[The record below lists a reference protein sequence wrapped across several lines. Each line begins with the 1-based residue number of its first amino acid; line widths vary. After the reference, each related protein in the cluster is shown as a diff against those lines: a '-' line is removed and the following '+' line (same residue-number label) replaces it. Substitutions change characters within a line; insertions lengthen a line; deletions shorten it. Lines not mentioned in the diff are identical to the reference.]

1 MRHLVVPRTL
11 CFVLDGDEVL
21 LMRRAAHKRLFPGK
35 VNGLG
40 GHIEIGEDPAVSA
53 AREIY
58 EEAGIGVRGLWLA
71 GVMHVEGSVGQ
82 SEPLPDGTHPGVLVL
97 VYAAQALSRGV
108 RASDEGELMWV
119 SLAEVE
125 GFDWVDGD
133 ARVLRWALA
142 AQKEGA
148 PFSVQLAS

>member
-11 CFVLDGDEVL
+11 CFVLHGDEVL

-40 GHIEIGEDPAVSA
+40 GHIEAGEDAAASA
-53 AREIY
+53 AREIS
-58 EEAGIGVRGLWLA
+58 EEAGIGVRDLWLA
-71 GVMHVEGSVGQ
+71 GVMHVDGSTGQ
-82 SEPLPDGTHPGVLVL
+82 SEALPDGTRPGVLVL
-97 VYAAQALSRGV
+97 VYLAQALSRAV
-108 RASDEGELMWV
+108 QASEEGELMWIA
-119 SLAEVE
+119 LTDAD

-142 AQKEGA
+142 ARAQGV
-148 PFSVQLAS
+148 PFSVQLA